1 MKASDKLTNNIDKSL
16 QDKKVIDMEATK
28 ATVSIANTL
37 MDKNKLDDVVKI
49 GGKAIGAVSDLVS
62 GKVEGGIS
70 ESIATVSDGVDVLVK
85 NQDFINN

>member
-1 MKASDKLTNNIDKSL
+1 
-16 QDKKVIDMEATK
+16 MEATK
-28 ATVSIANTL
+28 ATVSIANSL

-70 ESIATVSDGVDVLVK
+70 ESIATVSDGVNVLVK
-85 NQDFINN
+85 NEDFINKQLAGMRKWDETHNKDGSLKQP